1 MKKNTYSKKEF
12 LKKMRM
18 TSLDF
23 QDWEKALKNNH
34 TIMRSENNARI
45 FTEKDLNLFIKLLD
59 AYNQLNK
66 SKEEI
71 ISMHFETTAIV
82 PNQEKITLIDKNNS
96 TPVEQ
101 LSTLISQQ
109 MEINME
115 KLKGD
120 IIHSLSQQAEKTN
133 QRLHTIDSHL
143 KQVTQTSQDQAKEFN
158 KVSQLMEENNR
169 SQQETMDLF
178 VQTMEETR
186 MTNLEIAKNERDRFY
201 QDVNEREAVFQDLI
215 TNFRQV
221 AAHKEPSTKTP
232 WWHFWKF

>member
-12 LKKMRM
+12 LKKMKM
-18 TSLDF
+18 TPLDF
-23 QDWEKALKNNH
+23 QDWEKALKDKH

-45 FTEKDLNLFIKLLD
+45 FTDKDIALFKQLLEE
-59 AYNQLNK
+59 YKQSNHTI
-66 SKEEI
+66 EEI
-71 ISMHFETTAIV
+71 VSTHFQTTAIV
-82 PNQEKITLIDKNNS
+82 PSEEKITIIDKTNT

-109 MEINME
+109 LELNME
-115 KLKGD
+115 KLKED
-120 IIHSLSQQAEKTN
+120 IISSLSQQADKTN
-133 QRLHTIDSHL
+133 QRLHSIDSHL
-143 KQVTQTSQDQAKEFN
+143 KYVTQTNHDQVRELS
-158 KVSQLMEENNR
+158 KVSQLIEENNR

-201 QDVNEREAVFQDLI
+201 QDVNEREVVFQELI
-215 TNFRQV
+215 NNFRQV

-232 WWHFWKF
+232 WWQFWKF